1 MAREIFEVLK
11 RPLLTEKSLAQKE
24 TDNKYSF
31 EVAPNANKAE
41 IRHAVEKLFKVNVT
55 KVTTVS
61 MKGKLHRV
69 GRFEGKRPDWKKA
82 VVTLKAG
89 QKIDVADAA

>member
-1 MAREIFEVLK
+1 MAKEIYEVLK
-11 RPLLTEKSLAQKE
+11 RPILTEKSLTQKDKE
-24 TDNKYSF
+24 NKYSF

-41 IRHAVEKLFKVNVT
+41 IRQAVEKLFKVNVT
-55 KVTTVS
+55 KITTVS

-82 VVTLKAG
+82 VVTLKDG
-89 QKIDVADAA
+89 QKIEVSDAA